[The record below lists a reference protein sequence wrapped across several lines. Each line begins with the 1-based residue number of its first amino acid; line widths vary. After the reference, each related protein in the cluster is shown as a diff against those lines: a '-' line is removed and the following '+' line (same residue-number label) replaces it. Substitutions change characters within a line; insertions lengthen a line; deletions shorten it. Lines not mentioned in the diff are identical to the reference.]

1 MEKTLM
7 LYTLIKPEDKNKF
20 GDILNWIYEIV
31 KDEVRG
37 GEKMTNEE
45 VAIRFQLTTLSDGLD
60 VDGFEAYMEE
70 FLKKL
75 KLMMSP
81 MAEDDIQT
89 MINGH
94 HRCLEIIKKCM
105 EKK

>member
-1 MEKTLM
+1 MMYKAGENTK
-7 LYTLIKPEDKNKF
+7 Y

-37 GEKMTNEE
+37 GDKMSNEE

-60 VDGFEAYMEE
+60 VDGFETYMEE
-70 FLKKL
+70 FLRKL
-75 KLMMSP
+75 KTMLLP
-81 MAEDDIQT
+81 MAEDNVQT
-89 MINGH
+89 IIKGH

-105 EKK
+105 ENNL